1 MKLCAWGEGDASFH
15 RSPAKF
21 SGRIPKKGLTP
32 PGNSYNWKHER
43 ERDVHLSG
51 LRRDGSVRLD
61 QRTHCGVCR
70 VRSPGACVMRNPF
83 ERLVELI
90 AESNDEAE
98 RTRKKIGTVW
108 TPCEDD
114 DETE

>member
-1 MKLCAWGEGDASFH
+1 
-15 RSPAKF
+15 
-21 SGRIPKKGLTP
+21 
-32 PGNSYNWKHER
+32 
-43 ERDVHLSG
+43 
-51 LRRDGSVRLD
+51 
-61 QRTHCGVCR
+61 
-70 VRSPGACVMRNPF
+70 MRNPF

-108 TPCEDD
+108 TPVEDD

>member
-1 MKLCAWGEGDASFH
+1 MK
-15 RSPAKF
+15 
-21 SGRIPKKGLTP
+21 
-32 PGNSYNWKHER
+32 
-43 ERDVHLSG
+43 
-51 LRRDGSVRLD
+51 
-61 QRTHCGVCR
+61 
-70 VRSPGACVMRNPF
+70 NPF

-108 TPCEDD
+108 TPSEDE